1 MADINYLDEE
11 RIKLWDEVNRLK
23 EAINEISKI
32 TPEEIKESKQFSK
45 EVSTYRNRI
54 LEKDTEITNIHN
66 NLASKLTEI
75 DTKTKVIDT
84 YINDLKTN
92 YEQIQEQSDEISDIH
107 NEVTTSIEEYRQ
119 GKTTIDT
126 GIKDCTALLTQA
138 KSINEKMQEQNTNS
152 SSYES
157 KIISLYKKTLE
168 TFIEIQKLHNEIFG
182 YDEEDDDEETTK
194 HINGLKEELDATYT
208 KLNTAF
214 SDLENEFNNLK
225 KVKFEEIDSDYSIKE
240 KKYNELKAKIESLL
254 PGAMSAG
261 LSSSYHEK
269 KEDEIKEKEKSEKI
283 FYIALSVLTTIS
295 LIPFGLGI
303 FLLCSGK
310 FDLQTLILDTPR
322 IVCATLPLYAP
333 ALWLAYS
340 SNRKSNLSKR
350 LIEEYT
356 HKETLSKTFEGLS
369 KQIEGL
375 DDDEIS
381 NELKVKLLYNIVSM
395 NSENPGALI
404 KGYNKSDH
412 PFMDIIDKSTNLT
425 NALEKLS
432 HLPGIRSI
440 ASSILDKISVHQEEK
455 ISTGLKANSELSKN

>member
-1 MADINYLDEE
+1 MGRDMADINYLDEE

-54 LEKDTEITNIHN
+54 IEKDTEITTIHN
-66 NLASKLTEI
+66 NLTSKLAEI

-84 YINDLKTN
+84 YISDLKTN

-107 NEVTTSIEEYRQ
+107 NEVTTSIEEYRK
-119 GKTTIDT
+119 GKTTIDA
-126 GIKDCTALLTQA
+126 GIKDCSALLTQA

-182 YDEEDDDEETTK
+182 YDEEDDDEESTK
-194 HINGLKEELDATYT
+194 HIDGLKEELDATYT
-208 KLNTAF
+208 KLNVAF

-269 KEDEIKEKEKSEKI
+269 KEAEIKEKEKSEKI
-283 FYIALSVLTTIS
+283 F
-295 LIPFGLGI
+295 
-303 FLLCSGK
+303 
-310 FDLQTLILDTPR
+310 
-322 IVCATLPLYAP
+322 
-333 ALWLAYS
+333 
-340 SNRKSNLSKR
+340 
-350 LIEEYT
+350 
-356 HKETLSKTFEGLS
+356 
-369 KQIEGL
+369 
-375 DDDEIS
+375 
-381 NELKVKLLYNIVSM
+381 
-395 NSENPGALI
+395 
-404 KGYNKSDH
+404 
-412 PFMDIIDKSTNLT
+412 
-425 NALEKLS
+425 
-432 HLPGIRSI
+432 
-440 ASSILDKISVHQEEK
+440 
-455 ISTGLKANSELSKN
+455 

>member
-11 RIKLWDEVNRLK
+11 RVKLWEEVNRLK

-32 TPEEIKESKQFSK
+32 TPDEIKGSKQFSK

-54 LEKDTEITNIHN
+54 LEKDTEITNIHSD
-66 NLASKLTEI
+66 LTSKLTEI
-75 DTKTKVIDT
+75 NTKTNIIDT
-84 YINDLKTN
+84 YISDLKTN
-92 YEQIQEQSDEISDIH
+92 YEQIQKQSDEILDIY
-107 NEVTTSIEEYRQ
+107 NEVKNSIEEYRQ

-126 GIKDCTALLTQA
+126 GIRDCTALLTQS
-138 KSINEKMQEQNTNS
+138 KSINEKMQDQNANS

-157 KIISLYKKTLE
+157 KIISLYKKMLE
-168 TFIEIQKLHNEIFG
+168 IFIKTQKLHNEIFG
-182 YDEEDDDEETTK
+182 YDEEDDDKGTTK
-194 HINGLKEELDATYT
+194 HIDGLKEELDATYT
-208 KLNTAF
+208 KLNKSF
-214 SDLENEFNNLK
+214 SDLEAEFNDLK
-225 KVKFEEIDSDYSIKE
+225 RIKFEEIDYEYSIKE
-240 KKYNELKAKIESLL
+240 KKYKELKTKIESLL

-269 KEDEIKEKEKSEKI
+269 KEDEIKEKEKSEHI
-283 FYIALSVLTTIS
+283 FYVALIVLTAIS
-295 LIPFGLGI
+295 LIPFVLGVI
-303 FLLCSGK
+303 LLCSGR

-322 IVCATLPLYAP
+322 IVCATFPLYAP

-369 KQIEGL
+369 KQIESL
-375 DDDEIS
+375 DNDETS

-425 NALEKLS
+425 NALERLS
-432 HLPGIRSI
+432 HIPGIRSI
-440 ASSILDKISVHQEEK
+440 ANSLLDKVSNHQEEK
-455 ISTGLKANSELSKN
+455 INKGIRANKDLTED